1 MEPPAQPAVPP
12 PQVPK
17 SKGGCACCAMGCTT
31 MFVVALVGLAMI
43 VGICVWGFGKLVNE
57 YTATEPIAIQTT
69 ASEAEF
75 TSANAKLDSVRAAAH
90 DKKSVTVEFTAAE
103 INALIARHPDFADMR
118 GKFRVAL
125 ANSLMTL
132 DMSVPLREIHLPRIR
147 DRWLNGTARFGM
159 IYHEGNFSFSL
170 RSLTAS
176 GHDLSMSFMQSF
188 STAFNER
195 FNEGFNKSRN
205 ENERSND
212 FWESVK
218 TLAVID
224 DKLVLTTMSE
234 ATEEMGAEDE
244 AEPSPTPAAL

>member
-1 MEPPAQPAVPP
+1 MEPPAQPAAPP

-31 MFVVALVGLAMI
+31 MFVVALVGLAML
-43 VGICVWGFGKLVNE
+43 VGVVVWGFGKLLNE
-57 YTATEPIAIQTT
+57 YTATEPIPIQTT
-69 ASEAEF
+69 ATEAEF
-75 TSANAKLDSVRAAAH
+75 TSAKAKLDSVRAASH

-132 DMSVPLREIHLPRIR
+132 DMSVPLREINLPRIR

-170 RSLTAS
+170 RSLTAN
-176 GHDLSMSFMQSF
+176 GNDLSMSFMQSF
-188 STAFNER
+188 STAFNEK
-195 FNEGFNKSRN
+195 FNESFNKSRN